1 MEHIHVA
8 LLFSSWD
15 MIFLVIILIQYLFY
29 RKYLPCFFCALEVLH
44 QVIFFHFHI
53 RVSFWYAS
61 KSWGFSWY
69 EVELQPM
76 DIVDDIKTH
85 VEVCLVYLEQVIIIV
100 FSLHLGEPLFLDL
113 PMLAYIH
120 CCTSQHSVPLFN
132 FFYCVH
138 ISLVIMWFL
147 IQWLVV
153 LVYLSFLESSCFSW
167 CFSLALGS
175 MEFLIDSMP

>member
-1 MEHIHVA
+1 M
-8 LLFSSWD
+8 LLLCTRGSPPSYFLPFAYKGL
-15 MIFLVIILIQYLFY
+15 FLVCFKVLRFLFICSFLNCS
-29 RKYLPCFFCALEVLH
+29 REH
-44 QVIFFHFHI
+44 SFH
-53 RVSFWYAS
+53 SS
-61 KSWGFSWY
+61 D
-69 EVELQPM
+69 VELQPM

-132 FFYCVH
+132 CFYWVH
-138 ISLVIMWFL
+138 IRLVIMWFL